1 MLDQI
6 KTTAITGGLPHF
18 LPTTLPVPVVFYQS
32 GKGKPYYM
40 KVITA
45 VREFAFNFKQ
55 QEKIV

>member
-6 KTTAITGGLPHF
+6 KTTAKNGGLPQF
-18 LPTTLPVPVVFYQS
+18 LPTKLPVPPVFYQS

-40 KVITA
+40 KVIRA